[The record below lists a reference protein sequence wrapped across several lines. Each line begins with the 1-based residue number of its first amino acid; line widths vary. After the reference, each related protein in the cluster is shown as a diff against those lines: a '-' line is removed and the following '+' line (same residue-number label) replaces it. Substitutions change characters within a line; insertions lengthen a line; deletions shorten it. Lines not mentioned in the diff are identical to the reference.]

1 MLPSP
6 SRSLHRHPSKA
17 WAKPSTLAPA
27 PPQPRQTL
35 DLPFPIWWQ
44 LRARH
49 TGNAARLGLPGKGIG
64 MQRRGPTQPR
74 EDRMQA
80 SACAVHPHS
89 LPVSSG
95 SPV

>member
-1 MLPSP
+1 MFPSP
-6 SRSLHRHPSKA
+6 SCSLHGHPSKA
-17 WAKPSTLAPA
+17 WAKPSTFPPA
-27 PPQPRQTL
+27 PPTQTNPGL
-35 DLPFPIWWQ
+35 ALPVWWQ

-49 TGNAARLGLPGKGIG
+49 TGNAAGLGLPGKGIG

-80 SACAVHPHS
+80 SARAAYPHS
-89 LPVSSG
+89 LPVSAG